1 MNVSSVALIL
11 IGAAS
16 TMVEPRTWYYSC
28 CTTHDSAV
36 PNDSLQPGSIS
47 LCSSSRGR
55 IAPSFFHLKPPATH
69 PLFVVLFFPT
79 GHSTCAHPAAQ
90 ISAFCLAP
98 RHCGD
103 STTQI
108 GSGISSP
115 CLSLFSQVCLCPA
128 WNGPW
133 KNASSRPA
141 IVDLD
146 RTRMRFLFPFLRF

>member
-1 MNVSSVALIL
+1 MLRRQWWNHVP
-11 IGAAS
+11 GTTAAAQRMTRRS
-16 TMVEPRTWYYSC
+16 RMIR
-28 CTTHDSAV
+28 
-36 PNDSLQPGSIS
+36 
-47 LCSSSRGR
+47 SSRVQSHYVRRAVAALPLLPPKATGC
-55 IAPSFFHLKPPATH
+55 PPFYSSFSSFPPVTPH
-69 PLFVVLFFPT
+69 VR
-79 GHSTCAHPAAQ
+79 HPAAQ

-146 RTRMRFLFPFLRF
+146 RTRMMFLSPFLRF